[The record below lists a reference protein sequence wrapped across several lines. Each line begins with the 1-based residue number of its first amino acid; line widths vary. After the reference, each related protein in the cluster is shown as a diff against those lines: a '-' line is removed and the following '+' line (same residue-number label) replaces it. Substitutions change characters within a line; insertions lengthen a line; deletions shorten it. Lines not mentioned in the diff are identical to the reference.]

1 MTIRGLTVRRGTLEV
16 RAMPKHWWRRAAQP
30 NPDVAPVD
38 LPDVDALPPHL
49 LAWAQVV
56 DVSRLSDRTVS
67 QADDYLH
74 GYRHMNPASAE
85 EGAMRLMA
93 LVATQVS
100 PPPPIDLQPLDVL
113 ATILAVRRK
122 QPGVG

>member
-1 MTIRGLTVRRGTLEV
+1 M
-16 RAMPKHWWRRAAQP
+16 AKHWWRRAAQP
-30 NPDVAPVD
+30 SPDVAPV
-38 LPDVDALPPHL
+38 PSPHL
-49 LAWAQVV
+49 VAWAQVV

-100 PPPPIDLQPLDVL
+100 PPPPIDLKPLDVL

-122 QPGVG
+122 QPGAG

>member
-16 RAMPKHWWRRAAQP
+16 RAMPRHWWRRAAQP
-30 NPDVAPVD
+30 SPDVAPV
-38 LPDVDALPPHL
+38 PSPHL
-49 LAWAQVV
+49 VAWAQVV

-67 QADDYLH
+67 QAEDYLH
-74 GYRHMNPASAE
+74 GYRHMTPASAE

>member
-1 MTIRGLTVRRGTLEV
+1 
-16 RAMPKHWWRRAAQP
+16 MPKHWWRRAAQP
-30 NPDVAPVD
+30 SADVTPVD
-38 LPDVDALPPHL
+38 LPDVDALPSHL

-56 DVSRLSDRTVS
+56 VVSRLSDRTVS
-67 QADDYLH
+67 LAEYFLQ
-74 GYRHMNPASAE
+74 GYRHMTLASVE

-113 ATILAVRRK
+113 TTILAVRRK
-122 QPGVG
+122 QLGVG